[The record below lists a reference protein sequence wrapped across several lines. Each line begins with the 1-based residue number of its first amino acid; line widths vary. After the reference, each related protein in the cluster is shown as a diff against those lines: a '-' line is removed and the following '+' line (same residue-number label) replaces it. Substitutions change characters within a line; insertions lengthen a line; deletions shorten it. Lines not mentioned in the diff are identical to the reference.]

1 VRDTALSFT
10 FFKIMQFLDN
20 VRVQDQSAPVTLLF
34 NEESYE
40 VPAENA
46 LNKSVSQL
54 FAEYGVNLGA
64 DPARLTRYIIN
75 GEVVPGTTVVRPGE
89 SIRSVISSE
98 SKGQN

>member
-1 VRDTALSFT
+1 
-10 FFKIMQFLDN
+10 MQFLNN

-34 NEESYE
+34 NEESY
-40 VPAENA
+40 VVSAENA

-54 FAEYGVNLGA
+54 FAEYGLNLGI

-89 SIRSVISSE
+89 SVRGVIVSE
-98 SKGQN
+98 GKG